1 LIKNSLLYGTFI
13 LLASNFFIK
22 FLGFFYRVVLVRIL
36 GTEGIGLVEMVTP
49 IYAFVLVLTTWGIPL
64 AMSKLV
70 AEETAKGNQ
79 GNVQKIFRVTV
90 FLLVF
95 SGLLST
101 GLVYLFAPL
110 IIKYFA
116 ADQRIYFCFLTMV
129 PAIFIIAV
137 CSVFRAYFQGL
148 KQVSAIGVSQALEQT
163 VRVIVGLTLAVQL
176 RKYGLEIAV
185 IAVSLASVLGE
196 LAGLIYMI
204 TRYKLSVQNKPLKC
218 LPTFSRRQIVKNV
231 FSYGTPVTITRLL
244 STFLIA
250 LQAILI
256 PKGLMLAG
264 CDLRTSTEIY
274 GRFSGVALSLLHLP
288 GIFTMSLAVSM
299 IPAVAELVDG
309 RNKKLLNHRVSEALQ
324 ISVVFA
330 APSMMLLFYF
340 GRELCDIIFHAPEA
354 GEPLRILALGG
365 VFLYVQQTLNSI
377 MQGLGK
383 VRVLL
388 ANTIISGSCQ
398 ITGILL
404 FTSIPSW
411 GINGAA
417 LALVISYFIGSTL
430 NFLYLKNYSLNL
442 SFTNIYF
449 KPFTA
454 GTISLL
460 LLCFGELYLFSLGEN
475 QIILMLSSMVF
486 LTCSYF
492 ILLFLMGGMH
502 LSIFSRLPLINRWF

>member
-1 LIKNSLLYGTFI
+1 MV
-13 LLASNFFIK
+13 SNFFIK

-70 AEETAKGNQ
+70 AEESAKGNQ
-79 GNVQKIFRVTV
+79 GNVQQIFRVAA

-95 SGLLST
+95 AGLLST
-101 GLVYLFAPL
+101 GLIYLFAPV
-110 IIKYFA
+110 IINHFA
-116 ADQRIYFCFLTMV
+116 ADQRIYLCFLTMV
-129 PAIFIIAV
+129 PAIFIIAL

-163 VRVIVGLTLAVQL
+163 VRVIVGLTLAVKL

-185 IAVSLASVLGE
+185 VAVSLASVMGE
-196 LAGLIYMI
+196 LSGLIYMVA
-204 TRYKLSVQNKPLKC
+204 RYKTTSHNKTAVG
-218 LPTFSRRQIVKNV
+218 LPTFTRRQIVKSM

-250 LQAILI
+250 MQAMLI

-264 CDLRTSTEIY
+264 CDMRTSTEIY

-288 GIFTMSLAVSM
+288 GVFTMSLAVSM
-299 IPAVAELVDG
+299 IPAVAELVG
-309 RNKKLLNHRVSEALQ
+309 RQNKKLLNHRVSEALQ

-330 APSMMLLFYF
+330 APSMMLLFYY

-365 VFLYVQQTLNSI
+365 VFLYVQQTLSSI

-388 ANTIISGSCQ
+388 VNTIISGSCQ
-398 ITGILL
+398 VTGFLL
-404 FTSIPSW
+404 LTPIPSL

-417 LALVISYFIGSTL
+417 IALVISFFVGSTL
-430 NFLYLKNYSLNL
+430 NFLYLRNYSLHL
-442 SFTNIYF
+442 SLANIIF
-449 KPFTA
+449 KPFVA
-454 GTISLL
+454 GTVSLL
-460 LLCFGELYLFSLGEN
+460 LLCLGELYLFNPGGN
-475 QIILMLSSMVF
+475 QILLMIGSMAF
-486 LTCSYF
+486 STCCYF
-492 ILLFLMGGMH
+492 VLLFIMGGMR
-502 LSIFSRLPLINRWF
+502 LSIFSRLPFLNKWF